1 MSQSK
6 KQSVLESVTQTLI
19 GLATSILVQII
30 IYPLMGIPVS
40 FNQNLIIT
48 AIFFAVSLIRGYIV
62 RRLFNKSKK
71 ECDHYF
77 ASLSNGRLLPC
88 KFCGKIK
95 KKINYE
101 TNKRKCSSRD
111 Y

>member
-1 MSQSK
+1 MAQTK
-6 KQSVLESVTQTLI
+6 KQSVLESITQTLI
-19 GLATSILVQII
+19 GLGTSILVQIT

-48 AIFFAVSLIRGYIV
+48 AVFFIVSLIRGYVV

-77 ASLSNGRLLPC
+77 ASISNGELLPC
-88 KFCGKIK
+88 EFCGKTK
-95 KKINYE
+95 Y
-101 TNKRKCSSRD
+101 
-111 Y
+111 

>member
-6 KQSVLESVTQTLI
+6 KQSIFESVIQTLI
-19 GLATSILVQII
+19 GLATSILVQIT

-48 AIFFAVSLIRGYIV
+48 AVFFIVSLVRGYIV

-71 ECDHYF
+71 VLAVAVGIAEKETRTHLF
-77 ASLSNGRLLPC
+77 V
-88 KFCGKIK
+88 
-95 KKINYE
+95 INCE
-101 TNKRKCSSRD
+101 V
-111 Y
+111 